1 MVRLRLSAGPLFDS
15 WPFTS
20 ITALSLLFRSVG
32 GLSSPSAAAGSPI
45 VLWWLRRNRL
55 PIRCRTFVHFS
66 LVLFSMLVALPPS
79 EVVTFRGLVVAASIT
94 GSLTS
99 SLLIADFQVR
109 HHVCLPLTESSGLVF
124 CPNGVCP

>member
-1 MVRLRLSAGPLFDS
+1 MLQLAHPLFCGDS
-15 WPFTS
+15 GE
-20 ITALSLLFRSVG
+20 TAF
-32 GLSSPSAAAGSPI
+32 PYDA
-45 VLWWLRRNRL
+45 
-55 PIRCRTFVHFS
+55 VHSYIFS

-109 HHVCLPLTESSGLVF
+109 HHVYLPPDRIIRPCFLPEWRMPVNWPSRHQTVSYIHE
-124 CPNGVCP
+124 